1 MIFECFWML
10 LDIFCKILG
19 LVYLVSLGF
28 LYQKRG
34 LHVWEEWCRGVL
46 HQRRA
51 EGTGPS
57 IAFRLAFH
65 IQNEDQRRP
74 VAYAAAVKLFVA
86 LPGRAAAARGTA
98 PLAQCVLD
106 ARASAL
112 LRF

>member
-1 MIFECFWML
+1 ML
-10 LDIFCKILG
+10 LDIFLKILG

-34 LHVWEEWCRGVL
+34 LHVWEEWCRGAL

-86 LPGRAAAARGTA
+86 LLGRAAATPSTA
-98 PLAQCVLD
+98 PLAQCVHD
-106 ARASAL
+106 AKASAS
-112 LRF
+112 F